1 MVLAL
6 ALGLGAG
13 FVGGLVAVQF
23 DSDEPAAV
31 VTPAAPTAIAT
42 EAPADDIR
50 TAIQSALPAVVTV
63 LVDFAPELLEDGRIR
78 ERRSVGSGF
87 VINDLGHIVTNFHVI
102 DGAQAITVIL
112 GTGEERPAV
121 IAGHDSPFTDLAV
134 LQIASQGLRS
144 ARFGDSDALV
154 MGDVVAAVSGTLLG
168 TTFDPSVSTGVVSA
182 LGRSWPRNGV
192 ILEDLVQTNVA
203 VNHGDSG
210 GALIDV
216 HGDVIGLL
224 TTVVRSDPSGL
235 AVQGVAFAQSANS
248 LRMIVES
255 IAARGSFLRPRPGI
269 ERPNLQHIEISPE
282 LAATEGLPVTFG
294 ALIIEPRAGSPAE
307 AAGIRAGDIVVG
319 MNGIA
324 VDFDN
329 PLPNLLKRL
338 SPGATADFFVL
349 RNGRELLIPVS
360 PWLE

>member
-1 MVLAL
+1 M
-6 ALGLGAG
+6 
-13 FVGGLVAVQF
+13 QF
-23 DSDEPAAV
+23 DSNELAAV
-31 VTPAAPTAIAT
+31 VAPTAPAAIAT
-42 EAPADDIR
+42 KAPADDIR
-50 TAIQSALPAVVTV
+50 SAIQSALPTVVTV

-87 VINDLGHIVTNFHVI
+87 VISELGHIVTNFHVI
-102 DGAQAITVIL
+102 DGAQEITVIL

-121 IAGHDSPFTDLAV
+121 LAGHDSPFTDLAV
-134 LQIASQGLRS
+134 IQIPSQGLRS
-144 ARFGDSDALV
+144 VRFGDSDALV
-154 MGDVVAAVSGTLLG
+154 MGDAVAAVSGTLLG
-168 TTFDPSVSTGVVSA
+168 TSFDPSVSTGVVSA

-192 ILEDLVQTNVA
+192 ILEDLVQTSVS

-210 GALIDV
+210 GALIDI
-216 HGDVIGLL
+216 HGDVVGLL
-224 TTVVRSDPSGL
+224 TTVVRSDPNGF

-248 LRMIVES
+248 LRVIVES
-255 IAARGSFLRPRPGI
+255 IAAVGTFPRPRPGI

-282 LAATEGLPVTFG
+282 FAAAEGLPVAFG
-294 ALIIEPRAGSPAE
+294 ALIIEPHAGSPAE

-324 VDFDN
+324 IDFDN